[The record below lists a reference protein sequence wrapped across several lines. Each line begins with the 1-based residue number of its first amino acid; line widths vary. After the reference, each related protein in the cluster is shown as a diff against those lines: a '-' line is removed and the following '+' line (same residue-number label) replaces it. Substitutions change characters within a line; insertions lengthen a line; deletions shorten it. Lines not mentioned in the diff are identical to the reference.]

1 MSTPETT
8 SDDFDLPILRVLS
21 QAVLLDGFDSEK
33 LQNPHKISKYLKC
46 STNILRRV
54 LGGFAEIWRAQL
66 ASSNGKV
73 TVAVNYLRLYVTQ
86 AAKCL
91 YQEIRIWQ
99 SLKHPHVLPLLGICY
114 KHQKEKLPLGLLQA
128 VTEEKI
134 ASFPRLLL
142 GIAERDPDSLINA
155 STLDARVL
163 TYDNI

>member
-1 MSTPETT
+1 MSTPETI
-8 SDDFDLPILRVLS
+8 SDDFDLLILRMLS

-73 TVAVNYLRLYVTQ
+73 TVA
-86 AAKCL
+86 CL

-99 SLKHPHVLPLLGICY
+99 TLKHSHVLPLLGICHKY
-114 KHQKEKLPLGLLQA
+114 QREKLVPLGLLQA
-128 VTEEKI
+128 ATEEKI

-142 GIAERDPDSLINA
+142 GIAEPDPDSLINA

-163 TYDNI
+163 TYDKFLA